1 MGSLSVLF
9 TRAGDGGAY
18 ACLMRN
24 SRIRLHCSA
33 AAISLTLL
41 AATAFAQ
48 TPPPALDLQLHDLQ
62 QASDDDDA
70 ASSDF
75 GAGDTTTSV
84 HGSFTTGI
92 GYSKNFGNSTYN
104 AAELDVSKRTDDGRA
119 VDFHIAVQ
127 RTTGLSYASP
137 PDYVRRYP

>member
-1 MGSLSVLF
+1 
-9 TRAGDGGAY
+9 
-18 ACLMRN
+18 MRN
-24 SRIRLHCSA
+24 SRFPPLRRSA
-33 AAISLTLL
+33 AIVL
-41 AATAFAQ
+41 ALFATAAFAQ

-62 QASDDDDA
+62 QPTDDDEA

-75 GAGDTTTSV
+75 GAGAGDDKASV

-104 AAELDVSKRTDDGRA
+104 AAELDVSKQTDDGRA
-119 VDFHIAVQ
+119 VDFRIAVQ
-127 RTTGLSYASP
+127 RSTGLPYGAP

>member
-1 MGSLSVLF
+1 
-9 TRAGDGGAY
+9 
-18 ACLMRN
+18 MRN
-24 SRIRLHCSA
+24 SRFQPLRRST
-33 AAISLTLL
+33 AIVL
-41 AATAFAQ
+41 ALFATAAFAQ

-92 GYSKNFGNSTYN
+92 GYSKNFGDSTYN
-104 AAELDVSKRTDDGRA
+104 AAELDVSKQTDDGRA

-127 RTTGLSYASP
+127 RTTGLPYASP